1 MVSIMN
7 KPTCLF
13 SLALIAASFVFAA
26 DAQAE
31 QIYEFAFEQSSYT
44 VVEGS
49 TVDITFLLR
58 ETVTNGDTAR
68 FAVGDN
74 DGFFAFGVNADFSS
88 FTGGAGS
95 TVAATSDV
103 AINAIFDDSTAN
115 DVALVGSTVDINGNS
130 SNGNGIEIAETS
142 PDVYELTLATLTVT
156 AGELGSVTTFSLDDH
171 TNTGGIFSLFA
182 DAFVIDS
189 VATYGSTEVTVVS
202 AIPEPA
208 STLILVGVAGL
219 GLVRR
224 RRR

>member
-1 MVSIMN
+1 MN

-58 ETVTNGDTAR
+58 ETVTNGDVAR
-68 FAVGDN
+68 LAVGGN
-74 DGFFAFGVNADFSS
+74 DGLFAFGLNADFGS

-95 TVAATSDV
+95 TVASASDV
-103 AINAIFDDSTAN
+103 AIEAIFDDAGAN
-115 DVALVGSTVDINGNS
+115 SVALVGSSVDVNGNT
-130 SNGNGIEIAETS
+130 SNGNGIEIAATA

-156 AGELGSVTTFSLDDH
+156 AGDLGSVTTFTLDDH
-171 TNTGGIFSLFA
+171 TNTAGIFSLFA
-182 DAFVIDS
+182 DAFVADS
-189 VATYGSTEVTVVS
+189 VAAYGSTEVTVVS

-208 STLILVGVAGL
+208 STLILFGVATM